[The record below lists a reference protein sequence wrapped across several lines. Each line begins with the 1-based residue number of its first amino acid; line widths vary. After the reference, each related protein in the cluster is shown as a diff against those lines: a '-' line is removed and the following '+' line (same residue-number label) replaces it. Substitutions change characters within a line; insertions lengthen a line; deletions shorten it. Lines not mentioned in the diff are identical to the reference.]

1 MPSPSRVNENAAS
14 TVAGRLRRRRPLTER
29 ERAAKAERVA
39 AYEERCEALKNGT
52 FKGVVELAAESKARR
67 SEAERVAETEH
78 ARQRVVA
85 EMANAVYGQRL
96 TRFIGQRPGVDPCR
110 LLVVI
115 GNWKRTNGI
124 VDHVAPTT

>member
-52 FKGVVELAAESKARR
+52 FKGVVELAAES
-67 SEAERVAETEH
+67 ETEH